1 MSGQA
6 LLTVSGLTAGYG
18 PVEVLHG
25 LDFTVGE
32 GEIVVILGAN
42 GAGKTTTMRAVS
54 GMIPRRGGIEFAGT
68 EISGSKP
75 DAIVRAGVSQ
85 VPQGR
90 GTFTDLTVEDNLL
103 AGGYTVK
110 GSVDEDLDRWF
121 DVFPRLG
128 ERRDQ
133 KAGSLSGGEQQMLAV
148 ARAMMSRPK
157 LLLCDEPSLGLAPLI
172 TKELFRVLG
181 TLRDEHG
188 MSLLVVEQNAGH
200 VAGARRPRVRARDRH
215 DRRHRNRRRAAR
227 RRHDQRGLPGSGELM
242 SLFLERFV
250 NGLADGSI
258 YALLALA
265 LVVVFRS
272 TGQLNFAQG
281 EIGTMGAFFVSTLT
295 LSGLPVWLSIG
306 CAMVLGFVV
315 SAGVERIVVRP
326 IEHRNPGAVIVALIG
341 VFLAV
346 NQLVAMIWGVDARSL
361 PSVFPDDA
369 DDFVTILGAPIRIA
383 RLGVIG
389 VLIVLLFLLWLMF
402 NKTKIGLGMRAVA
415 NNQESSNLVGIRVG
429 SILVIGWGLAG
440 AIGVLAAAMLAPSA
454 GLTGTLMLGP
464 FLLASV
470 AAVLGGLDS
479 PVGAV
484 VGGLIIGLTEAFI
497 VGYVDFLG
505 ADMLFPVMLLI
516 LLVVLLLRPAGL
528 FGSERVE
535 RV

>member
-1 MSGQA
+1 MA
-6 LLTVSGLTAGYG
+6 L
-18 PVEVLHG
+18 
-25 LDFTVGE
+25 F
-32 GEIVVILGAN
+32 I
-42 GAGKTTTMRAVS
+42 
-54 GMIPRRGGIEFAGT
+54 
-68 EISGSKP
+68 
-75 DAIVRAGVSQ
+75 
-85 VPQGR
+85 
-90 GTFTDLTVEDNLL
+90 
-103 AGGYTVK
+103 
-110 GSVDEDLDRWF
+110 
-121 DVFPRLG
+121 
-128 ERRDQ
+128 
-133 KAGSLSGGEQQMLAV
+133 
-148 ARAMMSRPK
+148 
-157 LLLCDEPSLGLAPLI
+157 
-172 TKELFRVLG
+172 
-181 TLRDEHG
+181 
-188 MSLLVVEQNAGH
+188 
-200 VAGARRPRVRARDRH
+200 
-215 DRRHRNRRRAAR
+215 
-227 RRHDQRGLPGSGELM
+227 
-242 SLFLERFV
+242 ERFI
-250 NGLADGSI
+250 NGVADGSI

-295 LSGLPVWLSIG
+295 LSGLPVWVAIG

-326 IEHRNPGAVIVALIG
+326 IEHRNPSAVIVALIG

-369 DDFVTILGAPIRIA
+369 DDFVTIFGAPVRIA
-383 RLGVIG
+383 RLGLIG
-389 VLIVLLFLLWLMF
+389 VLVVVLFLLWLMF
-402 NKTKIGLGMRAVA
+402 NKTKIGLAMRAVA

-429 SILVIGWGLAG
+429 TVLLLGWGLAG

-497 VGYVDFLG
+497 VGYVPFFG
-505 ADMLFPVMLLI
+505 ADMLFPVMLVI
-516 LLVVLLLRPAGL
+516 LLVVLLFRPSGL
-528 FGSERVE
+528 FGTERVE

>member
-1 MSGQA
+1 
-6 LLTVSGLTAGYG
+6 
-18 PVEVLHG
+18 
-25 LDFTVGE
+25 
-32 GEIVVILGAN
+32 
-42 GAGKTTTMRAVS
+42 
-54 GMIPRRGGIEFAGT
+54 
-68 EISGSKP
+68 
-75 DAIVRAGVSQ
+75 
-85 VPQGR
+85 
-90 GTFTDLTVEDNLL
+90 
-103 AGGYTVK
+103 
-110 GSVDEDLDRWF
+110 
-121 DVFPRLG
+121 
-128 ERRDQ
+128 
-133 KAGSLSGGEQQMLAV
+133 
-148 ARAMMSRPK
+148 
-157 LLLCDEPSLGLAPLI
+157 
-172 TKELFRVLG
+172 
-181 TLRDEHG
+181 
-188 MSLLVVEQNAGH
+188 
-200 VAGARRPRVRARDRH
+200 
-215 DRRHRNRRRAAR
+215 
-227 RRHDQRGLPGSGELM
+227 M
-242 SLFLERFV
+242 SLFLERLV

-295 LSGLPVWLSIG
+295 LTGLPVWLSIG
-306 CAMVLGFVV
+306 CAMVLGFVI
-315 SAGVERIVVRP
+315 SAGVERVVVRP

-341 VFLAV
+341 VFLGV
-346 NQLVAMIWGVDARSL
+346 NQVVAMIWGVDARSL

-369 DDFVTILGAPIRIA
+369 DDFVTIGGAPIRIA
-383 RLGVIG
+383 RLGIIG
-389 VLIVLLFLLWLMF
+389 VLIVVLFLLWLML
-402 NKTKIGLGMRAVA
+402 NKTKVGLAMRAVA

-429 SILVIGWGLAG
+429 SILVVGWGLAG

-505 ADMLFPVMLLI
+505 ADMLFPVMLVI
-516 LLVVLLLRPAGL
+516 LLVVLLLRPSGL

>member
-1 MSGQA
+1 
-6 LLTVSGLTAGYG
+6 
-18 PVEVLHG
+18 
-25 LDFTVGE
+25 
-32 GEIVVILGAN
+32 
-42 GAGKTTTMRAVS
+42 
-54 GMIPRRGGIEFAGT
+54 
-68 EISGSKP
+68 
-75 DAIVRAGVSQ
+75 
-85 VPQGR
+85 
-90 GTFTDLTVEDNLL
+90 
-103 AGGYTVK
+103 
-110 GSVDEDLDRWF
+110 
-121 DVFPRLG
+121 
-128 ERRDQ
+128 
-133 KAGSLSGGEQQMLAV
+133 
-148 ARAMMSRPK
+148 
-157 LLLCDEPSLGLAPLI
+157 
-172 TKELFRVLG
+172 
-181 TLRDEHG
+181 
-188 MSLLVVEQNAGH
+188 
-200 VAGARRPRVRARDRH
+200 
-215 DRRHRNRRRAAR
+215 
-227 RRHDQRGLPGSGELM
+227 M
-242 SLFLERFV
+242 SLFIERFV

-295 LSGLPVWLSIG
+295 LSGLPVWISIG
-306 CAMVLGFVV
+306 CAMLLGFVV

-369 DDFVTILGAPIRIA
+369 DDFVTIFGAPVRIA
-383 RLGVIG
+383 RLGLIG
-389 VLIVLLFLLWLMF
+389 VLVVVLFLLWLMF
-402 NKTKIGLGMRAVA
+402 NKTKIGLAMRAVA
-415 NNQESSNLVGIRVG
+415 NNQESSNLVGIRAG
-429 SILVIGWGLAG
+429 TILLLGWGLAG

-505 ADMLFPVMLLI
+505 ADMLFPVMLVI
-516 LLVVLLLRPAGL
+516 LLVVLLLRPSGL

>member
-1 MSGQA
+1 
-6 LLTVSGLTAGYG
+6 
-18 PVEVLHG
+18 
-25 LDFTVGE
+25 
-32 GEIVVILGAN
+32 
-42 GAGKTTTMRAVS
+42 
-54 GMIPRRGGIEFAGT
+54 
-68 EISGSKP
+68 
-75 DAIVRAGVSQ
+75 
-85 VPQGR
+85 
-90 GTFTDLTVEDNLL
+90 
-103 AGGYTVK
+103 
-110 GSVDEDLDRWF
+110 
-121 DVFPRLG
+121 
-128 ERRDQ
+128 
-133 KAGSLSGGEQQMLAV
+133 
-148 ARAMMSRPK
+148 
-157 LLLCDEPSLGLAPLI
+157 
-172 TKELFRVLG
+172 
-181 TLRDEHG
+181 
-188 MSLLVVEQNAGH
+188 
-200 VAGARRPRVRARDRH
+200 
-215 DRRHRNRRRAAR
+215 
-227 RRHDQRGLPGSGELM
+227 M
-242 SLFLERFV
+242 SLFIERFV
-250 NGLADGSI
+250 NGVADGSI

-295 LSGLPVWLSIG
+295 LGGMPVWAAIG
-306 CAMVLGFVV
+306 CAMALGFVV

-369 DDFVTILGAPIRIA
+369 DDFVTIFGAPVRVA
-383 RLGVIG
+383 RLGLIG
-389 VLIVLLFLLWLMF
+389 VLIVVLFLLWLMF
-402 NKTKIGLGMRAVA
+402 NKTKIGLAMRAVA

-429 SILVIGWGLAG
+429 TVLLLGWGLAG
-440 AIGVLAAAMLAPSA
+440 SIGVLAAAMLAPSA

-505 ADMLFPVMLLI
+505 ADMLFPVMLVI
-516 LLVVLLLRPAGL
+516 LLVVLLLRPSGL

>member
-1 MSGQA
+1 
-6 LLTVSGLTAGYG
+6 
-18 PVEVLHG
+18 
-25 LDFTVGE
+25 
-32 GEIVVILGAN
+32 
-42 GAGKTTTMRAVS
+42 
-54 GMIPRRGGIEFAGT
+54 
-68 EISGSKP
+68 
-75 DAIVRAGVSQ
+75 
-85 VPQGR
+85 
-90 GTFTDLTVEDNLL
+90 
-103 AGGYTVK
+103 
-110 GSVDEDLDRWF
+110 
-121 DVFPRLG
+121 
-128 ERRDQ
+128 
-133 KAGSLSGGEQQMLAV
+133 
-148 ARAMMSRPK
+148 
-157 LLLCDEPSLGLAPLI
+157 
-172 TKELFRVLG
+172 
-181 TLRDEHG
+181 
-188 MSLLVVEQNAGH
+188 
-200 VAGARRPRVRARDRH
+200 
-215 DRRHRNRRRAAR
+215 
-227 RRHDQRGLPGSGELM
+227 M
-242 SLFLERFV
+242 SLFIERMV

-295 LSGLPVWLSIG
+295 LTGLPVWLAIG
-306 CAMVLGFVV
+306 CAMVLGFLV
-315 SAGVERIVVRP
+315 SAGVERVVVRP

-346 NQLVAMIWGVDARSL
+346 NQAVAMIWGVDSRSL

-369 DDFVTILGAPIRIA
+369 DSFVTILGAPVRIA

-389 VLIVLLFLLWLMF
+389 VLVVVLFLLWLLF
-402 NKTKIGLGMRAVA
+402 AKTKIGLAMRAVA

-429 SILVIGWGLAG
+429 TVLVLGWGLAG

-454 GLTGTLMLGP
+454 GLSGALMLGP

-484 VGGLIIGLTEAFI
+484 VGGLLIGVVEAVI

-505 ADMLFPVMLLI
+505 ADMLFPVMLVI
-516 LLVVLLLRPAGL
+516 LLGVLLLRPSGL

>member
-1 MSGQA
+1 
-6 LLTVSGLTAGYG
+6 
-18 PVEVLHG
+18 
-25 LDFTVGE
+25 
-32 GEIVVILGAN
+32 
-42 GAGKTTTMRAVS
+42 
-54 GMIPRRGGIEFAGT
+54 
-68 EISGSKP
+68 
-75 DAIVRAGVSQ
+75 
-85 VPQGR
+85 
-90 GTFTDLTVEDNLL
+90 
-103 AGGYTVK
+103 
-110 GSVDEDLDRWF
+110 
-121 DVFPRLG
+121 
-128 ERRDQ
+128 
-133 KAGSLSGGEQQMLAV
+133 
-148 ARAMMSRPK
+148 
-157 LLLCDEPSLGLAPLI
+157 
-172 TKELFRVLG
+172 
-181 TLRDEHG
+181 
-188 MSLLVVEQNAGH
+188 
-200 VAGARRPRVRARDRH
+200 
-215 DRRHRNRRRAAR
+215 
-227 RRHDQRGLPGSGELM
+227 M
-242 SLFLERFV
+242 SLFIERFI

-295 LSGLPVWLSIG
+295 LGGMPVWAAIG
-306 CAMVLGFVV
+306 CAMVLGFAV

-326 IEHRNPGAVIVALIG
+326 IEHRNPSAVIVALIG

-369 DDFVTILGAPIRIA
+369 DDFVTIFGAPVRIA
-383 RLGVIG
+383 RLGLIG
-389 VLIVLLFLLWLMF
+389 VLVVVLFLLWLMF
-402 NKTKIGLGMRAVA
+402 NKTKIGLAMRAVA

-429 SILVIGWGLAG
+429 TVLLLGWGLAG

-505 ADMLFPVMLLI
+505 ADMLFPVMLVI
-516 LLVVLLLRPAGL
+516 LLTVLLVRPSGL

>member
-1 MSGQA
+1 
-6 LLTVSGLTAGYG
+6 
-18 PVEVLHG
+18 
-25 LDFTVGE
+25 
-32 GEIVVILGAN
+32 
-42 GAGKTTTMRAVS
+42 
-54 GMIPRRGGIEFAGT
+54 
-68 EISGSKP
+68 
-75 DAIVRAGVSQ
+75 
-85 VPQGR
+85 
-90 GTFTDLTVEDNLL
+90 
-103 AGGYTVK
+103 
-110 GSVDEDLDRWF
+110 
-121 DVFPRLG
+121 
-128 ERRDQ
+128 
-133 KAGSLSGGEQQMLAV
+133 
-148 ARAMMSRPK
+148 
-157 LLLCDEPSLGLAPLI
+157 
-172 TKELFRVLG
+172 
-181 TLRDEHG
+181 
-188 MSLLVVEQNAGH
+188 
-200 VAGARRPRVRARDRH
+200 
-215 DRRHRNRRRAAR
+215 
-227 RRHDQRGLPGSGELM
+227 M
-242 SLFLERFV
+242 SLFIERFI

-326 IEHRNPGAVIVALIG
+326 IEHRNPSAVIVALIG

-369 DDFVTILGAPIRIA
+369 DDFVTIFGAPVRIA
-383 RLGVIG
+383 RLGLIG
-389 VLIVLLFLLWLMF
+389 VLIVVLFLLWLMF
-402 NKTKIGLGMRAVA
+402 NKTKIGLAMRAVA

-429 SILVIGWGLAG
+429 TILLIGWGLAG

-497 VGYVDFLG
+497 VGYVPFFG
-505 ADMLFPVMLLI
+505 ADMLFPVMLVI
-516 LLVVLLLRPAGL
+516 LLVVLLFRPSGL
-528 FGSERVE
+528 FGTERVE

>member
-1 MSGQA
+1 
-6 LLTVSGLTAGYG
+6 
-18 PVEVLHG
+18 
-25 LDFTVGE
+25 
-32 GEIVVILGAN
+32 
-42 GAGKTTTMRAVS
+42 
-54 GMIPRRGGIEFAGT
+54 
-68 EISGSKP
+68 
-75 DAIVRAGVSQ
+75 
-85 VPQGR
+85 
-90 GTFTDLTVEDNLL
+90 
-103 AGGYTVK
+103 
-110 GSVDEDLDRWF
+110 
-121 DVFPRLG
+121 
-128 ERRDQ
+128 
-133 KAGSLSGGEQQMLAV
+133 
-148 ARAMMSRPK
+148 
-157 LLLCDEPSLGLAPLI
+157 
-172 TKELFRVLG
+172 
-181 TLRDEHG
+181 
-188 MSLLVVEQNAGH
+188 
-200 VAGARRPRVRARDRH
+200 
-215 DRRHRNRRRAAR
+215 
-227 RRHDQRGLPGSGELM
+227 M

-306 CAMVLGFVV
+306 CAMVLGFFV

-346 NQLVAMIWGVDARSL
+346 NQIVAMIWGVDARSL

-369 DDFVTILGAPIRIA
+369 DDFVTIGGAPIRIA
-383 RLGVIG
+383 RLGIIG
-389 VLIVLLFLLWLMF
+389 VLIVVLFLLWLMF
-402 NKTKIGLGMRAVA
+402 NKTKVGLAMRAVA

-429 SILVIGWGLAG
+429 SILVVGWGLAG

-505 ADMLFPVMLLI
+505 ADMLFPVMLVI
-516 LLVVLLLRPAGL
+516 LLLVLLLRPAGL
-528 FGSERVE
+528 FGTERVE

>member
-1 MSGQA
+1 
-6 LLTVSGLTAGYG
+6 
-18 PVEVLHG
+18 
-25 LDFTVGE
+25 
-32 GEIVVILGAN
+32 
-42 GAGKTTTMRAVS
+42 
-54 GMIPRRGGIEFAGT
+54 
-68 EISGSKP
+68 
-75 DAIVRAGVSQ
+75 
-85 VPQGR
+85 
-90 GTFTDLTVEDNLL
+90 
-103 AGGYTVK
+103 
-110 GSVDEDLDRWF
+110 
-121 DVFPRLG
+121 
-128 ERRDQ
+128 
-133 KAGSLSGGEQQMLAV
+133 
-148 ARAMMSRPK
+148 
-157 LLLCDEPSLGLAPLI
+157 
-172 TKELFRVLG
+172 
-181 TLRDEHG
+181 
-188 MSLLVVEQNAGH
+188 
-200 VAGARRPRVRARDRH
+200 
-215 DRRHRNRRRAAR
+215 
-227 RRHDQRGLPGSGELM
+227 M
-242 SLFLERFV
+242 SLFIERFV
-250 NGLADGSI
+250 NGVADGSI

-295 LSGLPVWLSIG
+295 LSGLPVWVSIG

-326 IEHRNPGAVIVALIG
+326 IEHRNPSAVIVALIG

-369 DDFVTILGAPIRIA
+369 DDFVTIFGAPVRIA
-383 RLGVIG
+383 RLGLIG
-389 VLIVLLFLLWLMF
+389 VLVVVLFLLWLMF
-402 NKTKIGLGMRAVA
+402 NKTKIGLAMRAVA

-429 SILVIGWGLAG
+429 TVLLLGWGLAG

-497 VGYVDFLG
+497 VGYVPFFG
-505 ADMLFPVMLLI
+505 ADMLFPVMLVI
-516 LLVVLLLRPAGL
+516 LLVVLLFRPSGL
-528 FGSERVE
+528 FGTERVE

>member
-1 MSGQA
+1 
-6 LLTVSGLTAGYG
+6 
-18 PVEVLHG
+18 
-25 LDFTVGE
+25 
-32 GEIVVILGAN
+32 
-42 GAGKTTTMRAVS
+42 
-54 GMIPRRGGIEFAGT
+54 
-68 EISGSKP
+68 
-75 DAIVRAGVSQ
+75 
-85 VPQGR
+85 
-90 GTFTDLTVEDNLL
+90 
-103 AGGYTVK
+103 
-110 GSVDEDLDRWF
+110 
-121 DVFPRLG
+121 
-128 ERRDQ
+128 
-133 KAGSLSGGEQQMLAV
+133 
-148 ARAMMSRPK
+148 
-157 LLLCDEPSLGLAPLI
+157 
-172 TKELFRVLG
+172 
-181 TLRDEHG
+181 
-188 MSLLVVEQNAGH
+188 
-200 VAGARRPRVRARDRH
+200 
-215 DRRHRNRRRAAR
+215 
-227 RRHDQRGLPGSGELM
+227 M
-242 SLFLERFV
+242 SLFIERFV

-306 CAMVLGFVV
+306 CAMVLGFLV
-315 SAGVERIVVRP
+315 SAGVERVVVRP

-346 NQLVAMIWGVDARSL
+346 NQLVAMIWGVDARGL
-361 PSVFPDDA
+361 PSVFPDAA
-369 DDFVTILGAPIRIA
+369 DDFVTILGAPVRVA
-383 RLGVIG
+383 RLGLIG
-389 VLIVLLFLLWLMF
+389 VLIVVLFLLWLLF
-402 NKTKIGLGMRAVA
+402 NKTKVGLAMRAVA

-429 SILVIGWGLAG
+429 SILVVGWGLAG

-505 ADMLFPVMLLI
+505 ADMLFPVMLVI